1 MLRRAAVSL
10 LVCVLAAGEFP
21 ASAASVAVVGVV
33 TQASLASVASARVS
47 TGATVYDGDS
57 LATAAGG
64 LARVRARA
72 AQFYLAGQSSV
83 RMRSALAGTLVQL
96 TAGTLVF
103 SSANAAAMDVE
114 VARAHIRPASND
126 LTVAQVSI
134 AGAKS
139 IDIRAKRGSLEF
151 SYEGESKVIPEGVSY
166 RIILDPLDREVTE
179 AGPPTAFPDNQ
190 QPKPGAYDKRRRF
203 IYLLIGVGS
212 VATFFA
218 VDEALE
224 SPDKP

>member
-1 MLRRAAVSL
+1 MFRCVIVVL
-10 LVCVLAAGEFP
+10 LVCALAAGEFP
-21 ASAASVAVVGVV
+21 AHAVGVGAVGVV
-33 TQASLASVASARVS
+33 TQASGASIASARVS

-57 LATAAGG
+57 LATDADG
-64 LARVRARA
+64 LLRVRARE

-83 RMRSALAGTLVQL
+83 RMRSAPAGALVQL
-96 TAGTLVF
+96 AAGTLVF
-103 SSANAAAMDVE
+103 SSTNATAMDVE

-126 LTVAQVSI
+126 LTVAQIAI
-134 AGAKS
+134 AGPKS

-166 RIILDPLDREVTE
+166 RFILDPLDREMTE
-179 AGPPTAFPDNQ
+179 AGPPPAFPDNQ
-190 QPKPGAYDKRRRF
+190 RPKPVANDKRRRF

-212 VATFFA
+212 VVTFFA

-224 SPDKP
+224 SPNKP